1 MRIVIVGYG
10 EMFQALISGVLTT
23 KHEVVGVFRHDN
35 VLYRTFLSKLLEKIK
50 PSMDSNFIRNL
61 KLYDIKASSVNS
73 QEFRDELK
81 NLKADVVL
89 VASWSEKFS
98 MQTINMLKHGCIN
111 VHPALL
117 PKHRG
122 PNPYIHVIMNQ
133 ETESGV
139 TFHQMDVNYDT
150 GAILHQASIP
160 VLPNDTGMSLKLRC
174 CDLAHQEVQV
184 LFNNFKE
191 KISNPISQNEKEATY
206 QAQFPLADCIL
217 NFEKE
222 TAAEIDRKIRAL
234 TPWAKTFIPHKN
246 QFFEFENYKVYNKT
260 SEKDAAQIIRITE
273 NSVFIVCADKNVI
286 EFSGLK
292 LKSPLHSLF
301 TSLYLHKFLKVNSKA
316 V

>member
-1 MRIVIVGYG
+1 MKIVIVGYG
-10 EMFQALISGVLTT
+10 EMLQAVVSGVLKT
-23 KHEVVGVFRHDN
+23 KHQIVGVFRHEN
-35 VLYRTFLSKLLEKIK
+35 VLYRTFLSRLLEKIK

-73 QEFRDELK
+73 QEFRDKLK
-81 NLKADVVL
+81 KLKADVVL

-117 PKHRG
+117 PKYRG

-191 KISNPISQNEKEATY
+191 KFSNPISQNEKEATY

>member
-1 MRIVIVGYG
+1 MKIVIVGYG
-10 EMFQALISGVLTT
+10 EMLQAVVSGVLKT
-23 KHEVVGVFRHDN
+23 KHQIVGVFRHDN

-81 NLKADVVL
+81 KLKADVVL

-117 PKHRG
+117 PKYRG

-191 KISNPISQNEKEATY
+191 KFSNPISQNEKEATY

>member
-1 MRIVIVGYG
+1 MKIVIVGYG
-10 EMFQALISGVLTT
+10 EMLQAVVSGVLKT
-23 KHEVVGVFRHDN
+23 KHQIVGVFRHDN

-81 NLKADVVL
+81 KLKADVVL
-89 VASWSEKFS
+89 VSSWSEKFS

-117 PKHRG
+117 PKYRG

-191 KISNPISQNEKEATY
+191 KFSNPISQNEKEATY

>member
-1 MRIVIVGYG
+1 MKIVIVGYG
-10 EMFQALISGVLTT
+10 EMLQAVVSGVLKT
-23 KHEVVGVFRHDN
+23 KHQIVGVFRHEN
-35 VLYRTFLSKLLEKIK
+35 VLYRTFLSRLLEKIK

-81 NLKADVVL
+81 KLKADVVL
-89 VASWSEKFS
+89 VSSWSEKFS

-117 PKHRG
+117 PKYRG

-191 KISNPISQNEKEATY
+191 KFSNPISQNEKEATY

>member
-1 MRIVIVGYG
+1 MKIVIVGYG
-10 EMFQALISGVLTT
+10 EMLQAVVSGVLKT
-23 KHEVVGVFRHDN
+23 KHQVVGVFRHEN
-35 VLYRTFLSKLLEKIK
+35 VLYRTFFSRLFEKIK
-50 PSMDSNFIRNL
+50 PSIDFNYIRTL
-61 KLYDIKASSVNS
+61 KLYDIKANSVNS
-73 QEFRDELK
+73 QEFGDELK
-81 NLKADVVL
+81 KLKADVVL

-98 MQTINMLKHGCIN
+98 MQTINMLKYGCIN

-133 ETESGV
+133 EPQSGV

-160 VLPNDTGMSLKLRC
+160 VLTNDTGMSLKLRC

-217 NFEKE
+217 DFEKE
-222 TAAEIDRKIRAL
+222 TADEIDRKIRAL

-246 QFFEFENYKVYNKT
+246 QFFEFENYKVYNKP
-260 SEKDAAQIIRITE
+260 SDKDAAQIIRITE

>member
-1 MRIVIVGYG
+1 MKIVIVGYG
-10 EMFQALISGVLTT
+10 EMLQAVVSGVLKT
-23 KHEVVGVFRHDN
+23 KHQIVGVFRHEN
-35 VLYRTFLSKLLEKIK
+35 VLYRTFLSRLFEKIK
-50 PSMDSNFIRNL
+50 PSIDFNYIRTL
-61 KLYDIKASSVNS
+61 KLYDIKANSVNS

-81 NLKADVVL
+81 KLKADVVL

-133 ETESGV
+133 EPQSGV

-160 VLPNDTGMSLKLRC
+160 VLTNDTGMSLKLRC

-184 LFNNFKE
+184 LLNNFKE
-191 KISNPISQNEKEATY
+191 KILNPISQNEKEATY

-217 NFEKE
+217 DFEKE

-246 QFFEFENYKVYNKT
+246 QFFEFENYKIYNKT

>member
-1 MRIVIVGYG
+1 MKIVIVGYG
-10 EMFQALISGVLTT
+10 EMLQAVVSGVLKT
-23 KHEVVGVFRHDN
+23 KHQIVGVFRHDN

-81 NLKADVVL
+81 KLKADVVL
-89 VASWSEKFS
+89 VSSWSEKFS

-117 PKHRG
+117 PKYRG

-191 KISNPISQNEKEATY
+191 KFSNPISQNEKEATY

-273 NSVFIVCADKNVI
+273 NSVFIVCADKNII

>member
-1 MRIVIVGYG
+1 MKIVIVGYG
-10 EMFQALISGVLTT
+10 EMLQAVVSGVLKT
-23 KHEVVGVFRHDN
+23 KHQIVGVFRHDN

-81 NLKADVVL
+81 KLKADVVL
-89 VASWSEKFS
+89 VSSWSEKFS

-117 PKHRG
+117 PKYRG

>member
-1 MRIVIVGYG
+1 MKIVIVGYG
-10 EMFQALISGVLTT
+10 EMLQAIVSGVLKT
-23 KHEVVGVFRHDN
+23 KHQIVGVFRHDN
-35 VLYRTFLSKLLEKIK
+35 VLYRTFLSRIWEKIK
-50 PSMDSNFIRNL
+50 PSMDYNFIKNL
-61 KLYDIKASSVNS
+61 KLYDIKANSVNS

-81 NLKADVVL
+81 KLKADVVL

-117 PKHRG
+117 PKYRG
-122 PNPYIHVIMNQ
+122 PNPYIHVILNQ
-133 ETESGV
+133 ETQSGV

-150 GAILHQASIP
+150 GAILHQSSIP
-160 VLPNDTGMSLKLRC
+160 VLTNDTGMSLKLRC

-184 LFNNFKE
+184 LLNNFKE
-191 KISNPISQNEKEATY
+191 KASNPISQNEREATY

-217 NFEKE
+217 DFEKE

-234 TPWAKTFIPHKN
+234 TPWTKTFIPHKN

-316 V
+316 I

>member
-10 EMFQALISGVLTT
+10 EMLQAIVSGVLKT
-23 KHEVVGVFRHDN
+23 KHQIVGVFRHDN
-35 VLYRTFLSKLLEKIK
+35 VLCRTFLSKLLEKIK

-61 KLYDIKASSVNS
+61 KLYDIKANSVNS

-81 NLKADVVL
+81 RLKADIVL

-117 PKHRG
+117 PKYRG

-133 ETESGV
+133 ETQSGV

-191 KISNPISQNEKEATY
+191 KFSNPISQNEKEATY